1 MVSLSEL
8 HLRATRAR
16 ISAACTP
23 PVIDPRLGS
32 IMLRDDQCSS
42 AARVARAM
50 SRDGGC
56 LLADDVGRG
65 KTYVALAIAH
75 HYSHPLVVAPAALRS
90 TWADAMR
97 RAKVPCAFA
106 SHEELSRGRRPRD
119 PVDVIIVDESHH
131 FRSTSAK
138 RYAVLAELSAGVRL
152 LLLSATPL
160 QNRARD
166 LAAQVALFRGASAF
180 ALDAMA
186 LASFVV
192 RGASFDSGAL
202 PVVAPPTWIHPV
214 ADDGAVLEA
223 ILELPPPARPADG
236 GDAGVLRTIGLVR
249 AWASSS
255 AALRATIRRRR
266 RIAAA
271 IEQSAVE
278 GLVPTRRELPAWQG
292 GDDAIQLAFAPVLVS
307 GAADATRIADV
318 LDAVSREHAALA
330 RLDRVVFSGA
340 DADDARAKVLLGIRS
355 AHPGERVLAFTELA
369 STARAYFAR
378 LRNAPGVGLLTA
390 GDAQIASGRLP
401 RDALLSRFAPRAR
414 GVAAPAERE
423 CVSLLI
429 TTDLLSEGVD
439 LQDAS
444 VVVHLDL
451 PWNPARLAQRV
462 GRVRRPGGFA
472 TVHAYLVAPP
482 ARADLLLDVEQRLR
496 RKLAEAVETIGAGIQ
511 IMPRLASDSAS
522 QPADVGRAALL
533 GETADRVASWRRA
546 GSRVSLHPPRAM
558 VAGVECAERGWLAAL
573 DDGRLLASMND
584 APADTDCSVARAV
597 SLCEGAPRA
606 LAAHE
611 ASEIL
616 ARCNRWLT
624 AERVAHESGSAPL
637 TLPLDVE
644 LDRRIARALDRAP
657 RHLRPAIAGLA
668 SRLVAG
674 LGASRSLGAER
685 ALQHLLDAGGPDA
698 NWGWLP
704 LAVEVVSSHVNERD
718 GEKQEAH
725 IVAVILLGP

>member
-1 MVSLSEL
+1 
-8 HLRATRAR
+8 
-16 ISAACTP
+16 
-23 PVIDPRLGS
+23 
-32 IMLRDDQCSS
+32 
-42 AARVARAM
+42 M

-56 LLADDVGRG
+56 LLADDVGQG
-65 KTYVALAIAH
+65 KTYVALAIARR
-75 HYSHPLVVAPAALRS
+75 YSRPLVVAPAALRS

-97 RAKVPCAFA
+97 RAEVPCAFA
-106 SHEELSRGRRPRD
+106 SHEELSRGRRPRGPAD
-119 PVDVIIVDESHH
+119 IIIVDESHH

-160 QNRARD
+160 QNRVRD
-166 LAAQVALFRGASAF
+166 LAAQVALFRGGCAF

-192 RGASFDSGAL
+192 RGASGDSGAL
-202 PVVAPPTWIHPV
+202 PSVAPPTWIHPA

-223 ILELPPPARPADG
+223 ILALPAPARPADG

-249 AWASSS
+249 AWASSG

-266 RIAAA
+266 RIAVA
-271 IEQSAVE
+271 IEQSAAE
-278 GLVPTRRELPAWQG
+278 GLLPTRRELLAWQG
-292 GDDAIQLAFAPVLVS
+292 GEDAIQLTLAPVVVS
-307 GAADATRIADV
+307 GSADATRIADL
-318 LDAVSREHAALA
+318 LDAVSSEHAALT
-330 RLDRVVFSGA
+330 RLDRVFA
-340 DADDARAKVLLGIRS
+340 DGVDPDDARAKVLLGIRA

-390 GDAQIASGRLP
+390 SDARIASGRLP

-429 TTDLLSEGVD
+429 TTDLLSEGVN

-462 GRVRRPGGFA
+462 GRVRRPGGCA

-496 RKLAEAVETIGAGIQ
+496 RKLAEAVGTIGAGIQ
-511 IMPRLASDSAS
+511 IMPRLASESTS

-533 GETADRVASWRRA
+533 GETAERVAGWWRP
-546 GSRVSLHPPRAM
+546 GSRVSRRVPRAI
-558 VAGVECAERGWLAAL
+558 VSGVECAERGWLAAL
-573 DDGRLLASMND
+573 DDGRLLASIND

-597 SLCEGAPRA
+597 RLCDGAPRA
-606 LAAHE
+606 LASGE
-611 ASEIL
+611 ANEALS
-616 ARCNRWLT
+616 RCDRWLT
-624 AERVAHESGSAPL
+624 AERVAHDSGSAPV
-637 TLPLDVE
+637 TLALDVE
-644 LDRRIARALDRAP
+644 LDRRIARALERAP
-657 RHLRPAIAGLA
+657 RYLRPAIAGLA

-674 LGASRSLGAER
+674 LGACRSLGAER
-685 ALQHLLDAGGPDA
+685 ALRQVLDTGWPDA
-698 NWGWLP
+698 DWGWLER
-704 LAVEVVSSHVNERD
+704 AVEVVSAGASERD
-718 GEKQEAH
+718 GDQRGAH
-725 IVAVILLGP
+725 VAALISLGP

>member
-1 MVSLSEL
+1 
-8 HLRATRAR
+8 
-16 ISAACTP
+16 
-23 PVIDPRLGS
+23 
-32 IMLRDDQCSS
+32 MLRDDQCSS

-75 HYSHPLVVAPAALRS
+75 RFSRPLVVAPAALRS

-97 RAKVPCAFA
+97 RAQVPCAFA
-106 SHEELSRGRRPRD
+106 SHEELSRGRHPSEPAD
-119 PVDVIIVDESHH
+119 IIIVDESHH
-131 FRSTSAK
+131 FRSTTAK
-138 RYAVLAELSAGVRL
+138 RYAALAELSAGVRL

-166 LAAQVALFRGASAF
+166 LAAQVALFRGGRAF

-192 RGASFDSGAL
+192 RSASGDSGAL
-202 PVVAPPTWIHPV
+202 PAVAPPTWIHPA

-223 ILELPPPARPADG
+223 ILALPAPARPADG

-249 AWASSS
+249 AWASSG

-271 IEQSAVE
+271 IEQSTGE
-278 GLVPTRRELPAWQG
+278 GLVPTRRELSAWQG

-307 GAADATRIADV
+307 GAADATRIADL

-330 RLDRVVFSGA
+330 RLDRVIAGRA
-340 DADDARAKVLLGIRS
+340 DADDARARVLLGICA

-369 STARAYFAR
+369 STAHAYFAR

-390 GDAQIASGRLP
+390 SDARIASGRLA

-429 TTDLLSEGVD
+429 TTDLLSEGVN

-462 GRVRRPGGFA
+462 GRVRRPGGFP

-496 RKLAEAVETIGAGIQ
+496 RKLAETVGTIGAGIQ
-511 IMPRLASDSAS
+511 IMPHLASDSVS

-533 GETADRVASWRRA
+533 GETAERVAGWRRRA
-546 GSRVSLHPPRAM
+546 GSRVSRHQLRAM

-573 DDGRLLASMND
+573 DDGRLLASMSD
-584 APADTDCSVARAV
+584 APADTDRSVARAV

-606 LAAHE
+606 LASRE
-611 ASEIL
+611 ASEML
-616 ARCNRWLT
+616 VRCERWLT
-624 AERVAHESGSAPL
+624 AERVAHESGSAPV
-637 TLPLDVE
+637 TLALDVE
-644 LDRRIARALDRAP
+644 LDRRIARALERAP
-657 RHLRPAIAGLA
+657 RHLRPAIASLA

-685 ALQHLLDAGGPDA
+685 ALRHLLDASVPDA
-698 NWGWLP
+698 NWGWLQ
-704 LAVEVVSSHVNERD
+704 LAVEVVSARASERD
-718 GEKQEAH
+718 GEKRGAH
-725 IVAVILLGP
+725 IVAVISLGP